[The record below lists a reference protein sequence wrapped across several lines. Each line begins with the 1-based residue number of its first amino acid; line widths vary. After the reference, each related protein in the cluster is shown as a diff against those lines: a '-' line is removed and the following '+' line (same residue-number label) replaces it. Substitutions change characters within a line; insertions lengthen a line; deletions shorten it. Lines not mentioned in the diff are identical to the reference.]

1 MVDLSAKSKEEIFR
15 EKKEAE
21 LREAKRKENEA
32 RRRSETHI
40 KCFIGGAFKKYFPDA
55 FLFDEGE
62 WCRIAEAA
70 IGTEAFKNTVEAIR
84 QEAAIKQKQKPQ
96 TDSKQEHKPP
106 KQENQPAKPKEPR
119 TEKAPEMAKSE
130 NGSQEQ
136 QRHEDGNNG

>member
-55 FLFDEGE
+55 FLFDEDE
-62 WCRIAEAA
+62 WCRIAERAVRSKEF
-70 IGTEAFKNTVEAIR
+70 IQTVEAIR
-84 QEAAIKQKQKPQ
+84 RECERKRGQDGWERTVETEQTEA
-96 TDSKQEHKPP
+96 
-106 KQENQPAKPKEPR
+106 
-119 TEKAPEMAKSE
+119 
-130 NGSQEQ
+130 QEQ
-136 QRHEDGNNG
+136 EDGDGENV